1 MSEHPPVELVGER
14 VRLLAVSVDRTDDI
28 AAAVSVSLPELEQLM
43 DWAVSHP
50 TRAEDFVGFVRESVT
65 GWETGTSYNYTIVDR
80 ISDEVIG
87 GCGLMRRRGPGA
99 IEIGYWIR
107 SDRAGDGLAT
117 ETARVLTAAARELD
131 DLYAVII
138 VHDAANKASG
148 RVAEKLGYIEFDR
161 VPVEFVA
168 LGDSGIDIQR
178 RLDL

>member
-14 VRLLAVSVDRTDDI
+14 VRLLAVSVDRLDDI
-28 AAAVSVSLPELEQLM
+28 AAAVSVSLPELEQFM

-50 TRAEDFVGFVRESVT
+50 TRAADFVGFVGESVA
-65 GWETGTSYNYTIVDR
+65 GWETGKSYNYTIVDR
-80 ISDEVIG
+80 VSDEVIG

-117 ETARVLTAAARELD
+117 ETARLLTAAARELD
-131 DLYAVII
+131 DLYAAII

-161 VPVEFVA
+161 VPVELVA
-168 LGDSGIDIQR
+168 LGDSGIDIYR